1 MPEIPPIRMKLIAH
15 KPLPPLSDF
24 VEVVWLCESYDVPHQ
39 KERLLPDGSVELV
52 INLAEDSIRVYDPH
66 DPEKSYTIPGSVVSG
81 PRSEFF
87 VIDTA
92 GEACTVGL
100 HFKPGGAFPFFRVP
114 VEEMTNESVALEC
127 LWGAAAVR
135 LRERLLAASSSQAKL
150 RVLECC
156 LLEQLSKPLER
167 HAAVAFAV
175 NRLAAGA
182 SVSRVVEQTGFSQ
195 RRFIQLFSEE
205 VGLTPKLFSRVSR
218 FQKVIRTA
226 HSVDEINWV
235 QVALDCGYYDQ
246 PHFVHDFRSFA
257 GITPSEYLLRKTPHV
272 NHVPME

>member
-1 MPEIPPIRMKLIAH
+1 MHGPHGRKIPIRRLH
-15 KPLPPLSDF
+15 RSRHFRHPVDRRHLTFPHGTNRDEQL
-24 VEVVWLCESYDVPHQ
+24 VESAD
-39 KERLLPDGSVELV
+39 
-52 INLAEDSIRVYDPH
+52 
-66 DPEKSYTIPGSVVSG
+66 
-81 PRSEFF
+81 
-87 VIDTA
+87 
-92 GEACTVGL
+92 
-100 HFKPGGAFPFFRVP
+100 
-114 VEEMTNESVALEC
+114 
-127 LWGAAAVR
+127 R
-135 LRERLLAASSSQAKL
+135 LRG
-150 RVLECC
+150 
-156 LLEQLSKPLER
+156 
-167 HAAVAFAV
+167 FAV

-226 HSVDEINWV
+226 HRVDEINWA